1 LNVLNFIVSS
11 ILLKNPKEILT
22 ILCDK
27 LEITYSNKMLKW
39 SEGPKKADGIWAKY
53 WYKNVHRSKGF
64 NNYEIKDFN
73 LSPKNEML
81 AQDCKKY
88 YNFLFSK
95 SITI

>member
-1 LNVLNFIVSS
+1 
-11 ILLKNPKEILT
+11 
-22 ILCDK
+22 
-27 LEITYSNKMLKW
+27 MLKW

-53 WYKNVHRSKGF
+53 WYKNVHNSKGF

-73 LSPKNEML
+73 LSLKNEIL
-81 AQDCKKY
+81 AQDCEKY